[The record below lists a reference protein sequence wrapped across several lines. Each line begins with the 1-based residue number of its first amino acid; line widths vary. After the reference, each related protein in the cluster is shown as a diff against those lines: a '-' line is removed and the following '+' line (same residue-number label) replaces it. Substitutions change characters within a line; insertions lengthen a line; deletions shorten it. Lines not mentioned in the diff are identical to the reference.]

1 MEYWVTLKNSQTAI
15 AHQVQYDNQYYI
27 PVIKFGNVYKQLDD
41 TILQDT
47 PSSVIQRLIPYSI
60 FNNTYKNDNHYINL
74 LNQTQNLVY
83 FQKHGVN
90 MKCAINYVA
99 QKYEKAYFGPVQLS
113 FNTFNDKQ
121 DVFTNDFI
129 KYFQTQQVD
138 KNISPFLYALLTF
151 LKSVHVIIKG
161 QQYQYIDVCQFRFG
175 YENQKI
181 TYFEIIFPTTN
192 DQSLVSYDVQSALGR
207 KLQNIPD
214 YQKLIAIM
222 SLIQRINTQ
231 YKGITEKQVQSF
243 KQIHDQA
250 IEQLGFAVF
259 NEDEQFIEYIAK
271 FLVKHIQPLKF
282 MHNTSK
288 NIIKDPQPIVL
299 NSQNAPQLSNNQTNL
314 GFQIQEQT
322 IKDQTVQND
331 IKVNENIATYTNF
344 QYIQQHGIKL
354 NKPNKRITI
363 EQVSCDQSI
372 LTCDQTILNTK
383 KITNTSSLQKYPN
396 NKMKIGQT
404 DTYYYSVKV
413 QTGQN
418 IEICHKFHR
427 EPQKIHE
434 HQRDKSIQVGNEIDP
449 LLGRPTVRHPNVKI
463 FPIDMEKLQNIMKTP
478 VISSRFS
485 FSSEKIEENLNIQ
498 QNKYTVLKDLEHF
511 FKRRA
516 LESESSFHSNVPAE
530 ESSTTHDESSSARQS
545 EDVTNDSGQQ
555 VVKTNANQSKLR
567 IQNKY
572 EMDEGL
578 QNLIEVLQHQNQYF
592 DETELSTSKKK
603 QYKQPNIQNITNN
616 LNDLLKSGELI
627 KLRNKIIERRQN
639 NQLASNEDNIDEQ
652 SLPKLEIIASKKQQH
667 TLPKVNKTLEL
678 MWQQQLKQQQQE
690 QEQQTLVQANLNLL
704 EELCYIDEKEYL
716 FNQNIEDKKEP
727 DRQDLHK
734 LTKKISFVKYDPNKE
749 ATDFDIRLLTE
760 QLLNSSR
767 DNVFSNRSS
776 VCEFQTIQK

>member
-99 QKYEKAYFGPVQLS
+99 KKYEKAYFGPVQLS

-129 KYFQTQQVD
+129 KFFQTQQVD
-138 KNISPFLYALLTF
+138 KNISPYLYALLAF

-181 TYFEIIFPTTN
+181 TYFEIVFPTTN
-192 DQSLVSYDVQSALGR
+192 DQSLVSYDMQSALGR

-288 NIIKDPQPIVL
+288 NVIKDPQPIVL
-299 NSQNAPQLSNNQTNL
+299 NSQNAPQIKNNQTNL
-314 GFQIQEQT
+314 GFQILEQT
-322 IKDQTVQND
+322 VKDQTVRND

-344 QYIQQHGIKL
+344 KYIQQHGIKL
-354 NKPNKRITI
+354 NKQNKRITI

-372 LTCDQTILNTK
+372 QTCDQTILNTK
-383 KITNTSSLQKYPN
+383 KITNTSSLQKQPN
-396 NKMKIGQT
+396 NKIKNGQT

-418 IEICHKFHR
+418 VEICHKFHR

-434 HQRDKSIQVGNEIDP
+434 NQRDKS
-449 LLGRPTVRHPNVKI
+449 K
-463 FPIDMEKLQNIMKTP
+463 NI
-478 VISSRFS
+478 
-485 FSSEKIEENLNIQ
+485 
-498 QNKYTVLKDLEHF
+498 
-511 FKRRA
+511 
-516 LESESSFHSNVPAE
+516 
-530 ESSTTHDESSSARQS
+530 SSARQS

-555 VVKTNANQSKLR
+555 VVKTANQSKLR

-592 DETELSTSKKK
+592 DETELSASKKK
-603 QYKQPNIQNITNN
+603 QYIQPNIQNITNN

-627 KLRNKIIERRQN
+627 KLRKKIIERRQN
-639 NQLASNEDNIDEQ
+639 NQFASNEDSVDESQ
-652 SLPKLEIIASKKQQH
+652 PKLEIVVSKKQQH

-678 MWQQQLKQQQQE
+678 MWQQQLKQQEQE

-704 EELCYIDEKEYL
+704 EELCNVDEKDYL
-716 FNQNIEDKKEP
+716 FNQNTEDKKEP
-727 DRQDLHK
+727 ERQDLQK